1 MTADDIINELYITYL
16 AGSYLET
23 TTIDVILKH
32 MYQIVER
39 KLFTYKTDFLRL
51 ITALLKTSSLLR
63 RCHKIFPKHKVYKKI
78 VCINS
83 IVRNLQSYKEL
94 TNEHRDI
101 IYLSGVE
108 PLEMN
113 MLRPI
118 NMLKMIQEYE
128 KRCFVVYQQLH
139 WDPRC
144 PPKLRNYVQSFKL
157 DREAFIRHIMLHC
170 FEKEYM
176 ALAKDLTF
184 RFWYHFGWVDK
195 RLAYMNIMRISVE
208 TLQIVLMYVAKFSG
222 NTFTAILLA
231 MVEFTKII
239 EISVKPNNVP
249 RTKAYLIIRRYL
261 LKILFSIIHIVNRT
275 PHSFMYRIML
285 NYVQQE
291 DLSLPSNEYFH
302 KIKNWI
308 NTYNY
313 DDENVI
319 IPLGGW

>member
-23 TTIDVILKH
+23 TTIDVILNH
-32 MYQIVER
+32 MYHIVVEE
-39 KLFTYKTDFLRL
+39 LFTYRTNFVRL

-63 RCHKIFPKHKVYKKI
+63 RCHKIFPKCKVYKKI
-78 VCINS
+78 LCINS
-83 IVRNLQSYKEL
+83 IVWYLQSYEGL
-94 TNEHRDI
+94 TDEHRDT

-113 MLRPI
+113 KLRPV

-157 DREAFIRHIMLHC
+157 DREAFIRHMILHSC
-170 FEKEYM
+170 EDEYV
-176 ALAKDLTF
+176 LF
-184 RFWYHFGWVDK
+184 GQRFMSFFYHFDWADNMI
-195 RLAYMNIMRISVE
+195 AYENIMRISAE

-231 MVEFTKII
+231 MVEFTKKVERI
-239 EISVKPNNVP
+239 VKPSNRKEV
-249 RTKAYLIIRRYL
+249 RRFL
-261 LKILFSIIHIVNRT
+261 LKILFSMIHIINRT
-275 PHSFMYRIML
+275 SYSSAYRLMVY
-285 NYVQQE
+285 YVQQE
-291 DLSLPSNEYFH
+291 DLSLPADEYFH
-302 KIKNWI
+302 KIEELI
-308 NTYNY
+308 NVFKY
-313 DDENVI
+313 DNKYVI
-319 IPLGGW
+319 IPFVPLASW